1 MAKTTAPLLPSTLRR
16 LAAVGENLRLA
27 RKRRRLTAKQVAERA
42 GMSVVTLRQVERG
55 APGVTIGAYVAVMQ
69 VLGLERDIEL
79 LAKDDPL
86 GRRLQDA
93 ALLARPAT
101 PGVAGRRPLRHDR

>member
-1 MAKTTAPLLPSTLRR
+1 MSRTTALLLPTTLRR
-16 LAAVGENLRLA
+16 LAAVGENLRLS

-42 GMSVVTLRQVERG
+42 GMSVVTLRQIERG
-55 APGVTIGAYVAVMQ
+55 AAGVTMGAYVAVMQ
-69 VLGLERDIEL
+69 VLGVERDIEL

-93 ALLARPAT
+93 ALLARPAKLAR
-101 PGVAGRRPLRHDR
+101 AGQRAPRSN

>member
-1 MAKTTAPLLPSTLRR
+1 MSRTTAPLLPTMLRC
-16 LAAVGENLRLA
+16 LEAVGENLRLA

-42 GMSVVTLRQVERG
+42 GMSVVTLRRVERG
-55 APGVTIGAYVAVMQ
+55 APGVTMGAYVAVMQ
-69 VLGLERDIEL
+69 VLGLEKDIEL

-93 ALLARPAT
+93 ALLARPAKPAST
-101 PGVAGRRPLRHDR
+101 GQPRP

>member
-1 MAKTTAPLLPSTLRR
+1 MAKTTAALLPATLRR

-27 RKRRRLTAKQVAERA
+27 RRRRRLTAKQVAERA

-55 APGVTIGAYVAVMQ
+55 AAGVTMGAYVAVMQ

-93 ALLARPAT
+93 ALLARPAKR
-101 PGVAGRRPLRHDR
+101 AGAGPWAPRGD

>member
-1 MAKTTAPLLPSTLRR
+1 MSKTTSPLLPATLRR
-16 LAAVGENLRLA
+16 LTAVGESLRLA

-42 GMSVVTLRQVERG
+42 GMSVATLRQVERG
-55 APGVTIGAYVAVMQ
+55 APGVTIGAYVAVLQ

-93 ALLARPAT
+93 ALLAQSASQRSL
-101 PGVAGRRPLRHDR
+101 RRDR

>member
-1 MAKTTAPLLPSTLRR
+1 MSKTTAPLLPAALRH
-16 LAAVGENLRLA
+16 LAVVGENLRLA

-42 GMSVVTLRQVERG
+42 GMNVRTLRQVERG

-69 VLGLERDIEL
+69 VLGLEKDIEL

-86 GRRLQDA
+86 GHRLQDA
-93 ALLARPAT
+93 ALLARS
-101 PGVAGRRPLRHDR
+101 AGRRSLGRDR

>member
-1 MAKTTAPLLPSTLRR
+1 MSKTIAPLLPTTLRR

-55 APGVTIGAYVAVMQ
+55 AAGVTMGAYVAVMQ

-79 LAKDDPL
+79 LARDDPL

-93 ALLARPAT
+93 ALLARPAK
-101 PGVAGRRPLRHDR
+101 PASARQRAPRSD